1 MLNTIAKPFGLL
13 MLWFY
18 NITGNYG
25 LAIIFFALV
34 VNLILLPFMMKSKR
48 GMMRQ
53 MRLQPKIAELQKR
66 HEGNQQ
72 KLNEEMSRLYREE
85 KVNPMSGCI
94 WSLIPF
100 PILIA
105 LYQAIRYPITTMM
118 GVPSDL
124 LAEGG
129 SIYQK
134 LIDLGYSLSNYT
146 TSTRSAYEQIYQSK
160 FITEHFADFSALSD
174 KLQPIS
180 YKFLGLDLSVT
191 PNYKIWEFDFSST
204 AVWVPALCMFLIPFT
219 AAFVSWLAMKVSMKM
234 NPQSSGAAAQQ
245 QQSVNKS
252 MELMMP
258 LMSVWFAF
266 IMPAAL
272 GIYWIINSVIGAVRD
287 AVLTKVYTKKMDQ
300 EDAVRMAARSVRDA
314 EIERKREETERLR
327 AANAT
332 EQNRNTSKKKMQ
344 AVQKQKDDERRA
356 AVDKAERAERRVR
369 LGISEP
375 EKPASQVG
383 GRRYAR
389 GRAYVEDRYE
399 NPEGAEE
406 ATLAAAAES
415 EFGEAIDENVEET
428 GVGAA
433 AEAEASFDAL
443 TEEESEAEFPE
454 DEQFDDG
461 ADDAT
466 DDEQEKQEI

>member
-25 LAIIFFALV
+25 LAIILFALI
-34 VNLILLPFMMKSKR
+34 VNLIMLPFMMKSKR
-48 GMMRQ
+48 GMMR
-53 MRLQPKIAELQKR
+53 MSRLQPKVAELQRK

-72 KLNEEMSRLYREE
+72 KLNEEMSKLYREE
-85 KVNPMSGCI
+85 KANPMSGCL

-160 FITEHFADFSALSD
+160 FITEHFAAFAPLSD
-174 KLQPIS
+174 KLQPMS
-180 YKFLGLDLSVT
+180 YKFLGLDLSVM
-191 PNYKIWEFDFSST
+191 PNYKIWEIDFSSS
-204 AVWVPALCMFLIPFT
+204 AVWVPALCLFLIPVV
-219 AAFVSWLAMKVSMKM
+219 AALTSWISMKVSMKM
-234 NPQSSGAAAQQ
+234 NPQAAGATAQQ
-245 QQSVNKS
+245 QSANKS
-252 MELMMP
+252 MTLMMP
-258 LMSVWFAF
+258 LMSVWFGF

-272 GIYWIINSVIGAVRD
+272 GIYWILNSVIGIVRD
-287 AVLTKVYTKKMDQ
+287 VVLTKIYNKKMDE
-300 EDAVRMAARSVRDA
+300 EDAERLAARSAR
-314 EIERKREETERLR
+314 ETELENKRLETERLR

-344 AVQKQKDDERRA
+344 AAQKQKDDERRA
-356 AVDKAERAERRVR
+356 AADKVERAARRER
-369 LGISEP
+369 LGISDP

-383 GRRYAR
+383 SRRYAR
-389 GRAYVEDRYE
+389 GRAFVEDRFD
-399 NPEGAEE
+399 NPEGAEA

-415 EFGEAIDENVEET
+415 EFGEAIDTAADEPVIGMETTET
-428 GVGAA
+428 GESYDDLP
-433 AEAEASFDAL
+433 EAESEVESW
-443 TEEESEAEFPE
+443 EEANSD
-454 DEQFDDG
+454 DE
-461 ADDAT
+461 ADDEA
-466 DDEQEKQEI
+466 DDEQ